1 MNGFA
6 PNQSH
11 TWRIAVI
18 TGVENDDFIIRMDY
32 GLNGGKKANRCTWG
46 DGNFSHRVKLQSDR
60 VAQIAAPVARVTT
73 RPHRLEHTD

>member
-18 TGVENDDFIIRMDY
+18 TGVKNDDFIIRMDY
-32 GLNGGKKANRCTWG
+32 GLNGGKKANGCARS
-46 DGNFSHRVKLQSDR
+46 DGNFSHRVELNLIALRKLLRQLL
-60 VAQIAAPVARVTT
+60 A
-73 RPHRLEHTD
+73 

>member
-46 DGNFSHRVKLQSDR
+46 DGNFSHRVKLNL
-60 VAQIAAPVARVTT
+60 IALCKLLRQLLA
-73 RPHRLEHTD
+73 

>member
-32 GLNGGKKANRCTWG
+32 GLNGGKKANGCARS
-46 DGNFSHRVKLQSDR
+46 DGNFSHRVELNLIAVCKLLRQLL
-60 VAQIAAPVARVTT
+60 A
-73 RPHRLEHTD
+73 

>member
-32 GLNGGKKANRCTWG
+32 GLNGGKKANGCARS
-46 DGNFSHRVKLQSDR
+46 DGNFSHRVELNLIALCKLLRQLL
-60 VAQIAAPVARVTT
+60 A
-73 RPHRLEHTD
+73 